1 MYDVFVFIVPINDDK
16 FYDLYK
22 ASVRFPYWLF
32 SHFPAQDFL
41 CRIFQSCI
49 FTSCIFVP
57 HFPVSHFPALQFC
70 AVFSI
75 PAFSSPAFFLVPHF
89 HVSHFQSPHVINQ
102 STSLAISA
110 VAELLVTNVTHNSGS
125 FFYPDIGNAAKHQK
139 IHACINKVASVNK
152 NVRESL

>member
-1 MYDVFVFIVPINDDK
+1 MCFRPMFTLFRQLFEKITTCLFLLCQYTMIHFM
-16 FYDLYK
+16 LYK

-41 CRIFQSCI
+41 CNIFQSCI

-57 HFPVSHFPALQFC
+57 HFPVSHFLALQFC

-89 HVSHFQSPHVINQ
+89 HVSHFQSHLFNVQVSSAYSWCVKLRILQPENT
-102 STSLAISA
+102 STSS
-110 VAELLVTNVTHNSGS
+110 S
-125 FFYPDIGNAAKHQK
+125 FAF
-139 IHACINKVASVNK
+139 SVFFVNRLPRYR
-152 NVRESL
+152 N